1 MDFVDCQVQGVALQA
16 IAELPGEKLT
26 SPELL
31 ALKAQAQP
39 TGQLANWQLRRKL
52 PEILKAD
59 CERLSSYRILE
70 HLPM

>member
-1 MDFVDCQVQGVALQA
+1 LLKVQGVALQA

-39 TGQLANWQLRRKL
+39 TGQLAAQK
-52 PEILKAD
+52 KVA
-59 CERLSSYRILE
+59 
-70 HLPM
+70 

>member
-16 IAELPGEKLT
+16 IAELGEKLT

-39 TGQLANWQLRRKL
+39 TGQLAAQKKVAWNSESWLWEAEFL
-52 PEILKAD
+52 
-59 CERLSSYRILE
+59 
-70 HLPM
+70 